1 MGGFKPS
8 RKLLILQAMEQDR
21 KRKEELERK
30 HRGYDSLVKTS
41 YTGIKEDENEAKP
54 ETGRKKLLGEQP
66 WRKTDLKNWSDA
78 IRKRPKRK
86 TAGET
91 EPEDIERRKAY
102 ERDMVNLE
110 DEE

>member
-21 KRKEELERK
+21 KREEELERK

-54 ETGRKKLLGEQP
+54 ETGRKKLLGE
-66 WRKTDLKNWSDA
+66 
-78 IRKRPKRK
+78 
-86 TAGET
+86 
-91 EPEDIERRKAY
+91 
-102 ERDMVNLE
+102 
-110 DEE
+110 

>member
-54 ETGRKKLLGEQP
+54 AVKSFSENSHGGRQ
-66 WRKTDLKNWSDA
+66 T
-78 IRKRPKRK
+78 
-86 TAGET
+86 
-91 EPEDIERRKAY
+91 
-102 ERDMVNLE
+102 
-110 DEE
+110 

>member
-41 YTGIKEDENEAKP
+41 NTGIKEDENEAKP
-54 ETGRKKLLGEQP
+54 ETGRKKLLGE
-66 WRKTDLKNWSDA
+66 
-78 IRKRPKRK
+78 
-86 TAGET
+86 
-91 EPEDIERRKAY
+91 
-102 ERDMVNLE
+102 
-110 DEE
+110 